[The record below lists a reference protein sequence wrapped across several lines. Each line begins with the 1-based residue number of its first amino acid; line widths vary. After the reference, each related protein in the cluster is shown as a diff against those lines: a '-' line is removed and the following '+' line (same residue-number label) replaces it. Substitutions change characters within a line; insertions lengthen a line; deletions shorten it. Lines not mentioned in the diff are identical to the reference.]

1 MSWSETLLDAS
12 FRGVPLGVL
21 DESLSADRELAQ
33 HGVPYRD
40 GDDVEDM
47 GRKAREFSFTVV
59 VFGTNYEIE
68 LQKLLVALDTLG
80 PGELIHP
87 IYGRLDVVS
96 RRWKVS
102 HSADRPDYAQVE
114 LQFVERS
121 RYEPFF
127 ARQFEFVDE
136 GVLTPEDERR
146 WQDGLLDLLGQ
157 VDALVAGIQQLIG
170 GGWMGLLENLLG
182 LPGIG
187 LRLMQLRS
195 QILGIVSGLASLLG
209 KNAGAQFDP
218 LLDLRRTP
226 TEIRAAISAHID
238 PSPTESVGKGAF
250 AIGTTAPGADTAAS
264 GSVIEQAAA
273 ALVLINQRLVAQDNL
288 LLVMPG
294 AEAIEAEPARVG
306 TAILAA
312 ARLGLS
318 PADNVLSVVPLGG
331 LVIGSDTL
339 LSPVSAVAWNLVLLV
354 ITEAALSQASA
365 VVALLDDER
374 KAPTL
379 TPEQLE
385 AVVSSARGL
394 NQAAIEL
401 HRRLFGV
408 EDALRVIEP
417 LRAIAGIVQAAARQ
431 VLQLRP
437 PLVMRTVPSESN
449 LRLLAH
455 HWYGDHSRALE
466 LLRLNPALRSPQT
479 IAAGEVL
486 RAYSR

>member
-12 FRGVPLGVL
+12 YRGVPLGVMA
-21 DESLSADRELAQ
+21 ESMEGERELAQ

-40 GDDVEDM
+40 GDDVEDL
-47 GRKAREFSFTVV
+47 GRKARPFSFTVV

-68 LQKLLVALDTLG
+68 LQKLLAALDTPG

-87 IYGRLDVVS
+87 IYGRLDVLA
-96 RRWKVS
+96 RRWKVD
-102 HSADRPDYAQVE
+102 HTAERPDYAQVE
-114 LQFVERS
+114 IQFLERTP
-121 RYEPFF
+121 YEPFF

-136 GVLTPEDERR
+136 GVLTAEDARR
-146 WQDGLLDLLGQ
+146 WQNGLLDLLGQ
-157 VDALVAGIQQLIG
+157 VDALVAAVQQLIG
-170 GGWMGLLENLLG
+170 GGWVGLLENLLG

-187 LRLMQLRS
+187 LRLLQLRS

-226 TEIRAAISAHID
+226 TEIRAAISAQID
-238 PSPTESVGKGAF
+238 PSPTDGVSNSAF
-250 AIGTTAPGADTAAS
+250 AIGTTSLDSDTSSS
-264 GSVIEQAAA
+264 GSIIEQTEA
-273 ALVLINQRLVAQDNL
+273 ALKLINQRLVAQDNL
-288 LLVMPG
+288 LLEIPG
-294 AEAIEAEPARVG
+294 AESIEAAPARVG
-306 TAILAA
+306 TAIVAA

-318 PADNVLSVVPLGG
+318 PADDVTSAIPLGG
-331 LVIGSDTL
+331 LILGGDSM
-339 LSPVSAVAWNLVLLV
+339 LSPTSAVAWNLVLLV

-365 VVALLDDER
+365 VIALLDGER
-374 KAPTL
+374 QVPTL

-385 AVVSSARGL
+385 TVVASSRGL
-394 NQAAIEL
+394 TQAAILL
-401 HRRLFGV
+401 HRRLLGV

-437 PLVMRTVPSESN
+437 PLLRRTVDSETN

-455 HWYGDHSRALE
+455 QWYGDHSRALE
-466 LLRLNPALRSPQT
+466 ILRLNPALRSPHA

-486 RAYSR
+486 RAYAR